1 MRTCTNCGV
10 LLYIHEDAPFYVG
23 SDLCHDCRLLLDRA
37 EADEPDAYD
46 DIDITQDENNNEHEH
61 D

>member
-10 LLYIHEDAPFYVG
+10 LLYIHADAPIYIG
-23 SDLCHDCRLLLDRA
+23 SDLCQTCRWLLDRA
-37 EADEPDAYD
+37 EADEPGAYD
-46 DIDITQDENNNEHEH
+46 DIDITHDENNNEHEH